1 MLWSEFVKILHA
13 PCKFGTAVF
22 CVNCALLAKELAGQG
37 VSSWTNC
44 KPKKSQPPPLSVI
57 WGTLPREEGAFF
69 SWRYCSEIPAFPAGV
84 SPPAWVWVQC
94 VVLQHQRSLAG
105 AGACPIIADVTVLCQ
120 PLCHSC
126 LTLLCHSPCPRTG
139 ADVPLQVKPNG
150 SCCDP
155 LDVLHVPP
163 WPSPALEQEQWG
175 AITEAAPLA
184 PQSNVVFAG
193 QWPLG
198 QWLWEECWLAPLGLH
213 CLPCR
218 ARGALAAP
226 GSAGWARVREWR
238 YFIKWKSQLSQFHGL
253 LEKQEDKSSQCLC
266 GTPAMPLCL
275 GGNRAELVTAVV
287 SWQSWVPSIAQGVIW
302 SARTALVDPFCW
314 GSTVWNSR
322 NSCSA
327 AGEFAWRFFVAGL
340 KLAPSILYFPSVQN
354 PVNACVCPKQSWSW
368 YIETP
373 PWCCSLDSGR
383 ISFPR
388 LWSLFWGVCV
398 RVCACVCSAF
408 VCVCTVHIHLLAGVN
423 CKYVHMYRYLYMY

>member
-1 MLWSEFVKILHA
+1 MLPLNLVQQFSVWTVHCWPRTWLGRWSIGEQ
-13 PCKFGTAVF
+13 TA
-22 CVNCALLAKELAGQG
+22 NPE
-37 VSSWTNC
+37 
-44 KPKKSQPPPLSVI
+44 SQPPPL
-57 WGTLPREEGAFF
+57 TATGAGGILQLEVLFRN
-69 SWRYCSEIPAFPAGV
+69 SSISSRCYPSCLCVGAVCGSCSNVF
-84 SPPAWVWVQC
+84 
-94 VVLQHQRSLAG
+94 LLAG
-105 AGACPIIADVTVLCQ
+105 AGGCPIIADVAVLCQ
-120 PLCHSC
+120 PLLSPVC
-126 LTLLCHSPCPRTG
+126 LTLLCPRRG

-175 AITEAAPLA
+175 AVTEAAPLA
-184 PQSNVVFAG
+184 PQPRSSAWCLQEDSGLWDSGLWAG
-193 QWPLG
+193 LAG
-198 QWLWEECWLAPLGLH
+198 EGSCGCWEECWLAHLGLH

-226 GSAGWARVREWR
+226 GSAGWARMREWR
-238 YFIKWKSQLSQFHGL
+238 YFIKWKSQLSLFHGL
-253 LEKQEDKSSQCLC
+253 LEKREDKSSQCFC
-266 GTPAMPLCL
+266 WTPAMPLCL
-275 GGNRAELVTAVV
+275 GGNSAELVTAVV
-287 SWQSWVPSIAQGVIW
+287 SWQSWVQSITQGVIW

-314 GSTVWNSR
+314 GSAVWNSR
-322 NSCSA
+322 NSCSV

-354 PVNACVCPKQSWSW
+354 PVNARVCPKQSWSW

-383 ISFPR
+383 TSFPR

-423 CKYVHMYRYLYMY
+423 CKYVYMYRYLYMY